1 MLKGIWNKGERDRI
15 VRSALESVHLTENQ
29 DRKIRTFSGGMKQR
43 VGIAQ
48 ILLKLPRILVVRETL
63 TLS

>member
-1 MLKGIWNKGERDRI
+1 MLKGIWNKGER
-15 VRSALESVHLTENQ
+15 